1 MKSIYEHVTQANA
14 HERVLRHHHHHHHV
28 SSLVHHDKSHA
39 NRGNKRKRAGP
50 PSISEQM
57 HEVAREDV
65 SPGHAP
71 ILIKQFTAP
80 PPIFWRS
87 SYSDDI
93 VGLKIE
99 LFRYRRR
106 VVIKRAHFITT
117 IVISIYISLTSHQET
132 HRRKARP
139 VHLPYIDA
147 LGAPKRAA
155 AAAA

>member
-1 MKSIYEHVTQANA
+1 MSPKQTRTSESYGITIITTTYHRSSIMMNPTQIEGTK
-14 HERVLRHHHHHHHV
+14 ERGQ
-28 SSLVHHDKSHA
+28 D
-39 NRGNKRKRAGP
+39 P
-50 PSISEQM
+50 PSVSEQM
-57 HEVAREDV
+57 HKVAREDV

-87 SYSDDI
+87 SDGDDI